1 MTQAIRRRLLPW
13 LSALLLAFPGAVGAS
28 EEAVPESAPTERRSF
43 WRDHF
48 QYSVELRQETA
59 FRIASPRNF
68 SKIRQFVKAETKFT
82 FNDRLKLK
90 LGGRG
95 WYDAVYDVTDQY
107 PPDVRDSLR
116 KELTIRDAYLDITA
130 PRVNIRIGNQQI
142 VWGEAL
148 GQFFADVV
156 TPKDLREFFLPS
168 FEDVRIP
175 IWALDLQ
182 YNFLP
187 GWTLEAVLSPDM
199 SVDKFAPPGADFAF
213 FIPPPPPGVNQVL
226 LPDDKP
232 QTDFK
237 HWNGG
242 VRFSYLV
249 KGWDLA
255 WFYYTSP
262 DHVPALFKTVG
273 VDAAGTPTVTLD
285 PKHKRVHHLA
295 ATFNKSIGDSAVL
308 RGEFVYTIGRFFNAQ
323 TIALDNGVVRRDQFR
338 YVVGFDYSLGE
349 FDMNAEFQQQAI
361 FGKTANVADDIVDTW
376 IFLRFEHEFL
386 DAKLVPEL
394 IFIVGIPEGDTQVSP
409 RLHYHVTPGVT
420 LTWGADIFS
429 GPQDTL
435 YGEFGHSDRIFM
447 NTSWKF

>member
-1 MTQAIRRRLLPW
+1 MPPRNPRRYVWRLLA
-13 LSALLLAFPGAVGAS
+13 LCCLLLVSNARA
-28 EEAVPESAPTERRSF
+28 EEAAPESQAADRPSF
-43 WRDHF
+43 WRDNF

-82 FNDRLKLK
+82 FNDHLKLK
-90 LGGRG
+90 LGGRA
-95 WYDAVYDVTDQY
+95 WYDAVYDLTDQY
-107 PPDVRDSLR
+107 PPDVEDNLR

-130 PRVNIRIGNQQI
+130 PKVNIRIGNQQI

-175 IWALDLQ
+175 IWALDVQ

-187 GWTLEAVLSPDM
+187 GWTLEAVLTPDM
-199 SVDKFAPPGADFAF
+199 SVDKLAPPGADFAF
-213 FIPPPPPGVNQVL
+213 FIPPPPPGVNQIL

-232 QTDFK
+232 PTNFK
-237 HWNGG
+237 RWNGG
-242 VRFSYLV
+242 LRFSYLV

-255 WFYYTSP
+255 WLYYTSP
-262 DHVPALFKTVG
+262 DHVPALFKTLS
-273 VDAAGTPTVTLD
+273 VDSAGTPTLTLL
-285 PKHKRVHHLA
+285 PKHKRVHNLG
-295 ATFNKSIGDSAVL
+295 ATFSKSIGDSAVL

-323 TIALDNGVVRRDQFR
+323 NITLNEGVVRRDQFR
-338 YVVGFDYSLGE
+338 YVVGLDYSLGE

-361 FGKTANVADDIVDTW
+361 YGSTANVADDIVDTW
-376 IFLRFEHEFL
+376 IFLRFEYEFL

-394 IFIVGIPEGDTQVSP
+394 IFIVGIPEGDTQISP
-409 RLHYHVTPGVT
+409 RLRYQVTPGVA

-435 YGEFGHSDRIFM
+435 YGEFDHSDRIFM

>member
-1 MTQAIRRRLLPW
+1 MTQSIRRRLLPW
-13 LSALLLAFPGAVGAS
+13 LSALLLVFPGAAGAA
-28 EEAVPESAPTERRSF
+28 EEAVPESAPAERPSF
-43 WRDHF
+43 WRDNF

-82 FNDRLKLK
+82 FNDHLKMK
-90 LGGRG
+90 LGGRA
-95 WYDAVYDVTDQY
+95 WYDAVYDLTDQY

-116 KELTIRDAYLDITA
+116 KEITIRDAYLDIAA
-130 PRVNIRIGNQQI
+130 PKLNIRIGNQQI

-182 YNFLP
+182 YSFLP

-199 SVDKFAPPGADFAF
+199 SVNKFAPPGADFAF

-242 VRFSYLV
+242 LRFSYLV

-262 DHVPALFKTVG
+262 DHVPALFKTLG

-295 ATFNKSIGDSAVL
+295 ATFNKSIGDAAVL

-323 TIALDNGVVRRDQFR
+323 NIALDNGVVRRDQFR

-361 FGKTANVADDIVDTW
+361 FGPTANVADDILDTW
-376 IFLRFEHEFL
+376 VFLRFEHEFL

-409 RLHYHVTPGVT
+409 RLHYRVTPGVT

-429 GPQDTL
+429 GPPDTL
-435 YGEFGHSDRIFM
+435 YGEFDRSDRVFM